1 MIKKILLLIA
11 ALITPVYL
19 FLLLYN
25 IGSEETILFYYD
37 ILLYLIVYGLLVT
50 LFFII
55 HAIRNVKLNKG
66 SRKFWIVVLIF
77 TNLPGQLLYWIFE
90 ILPEKSTTD
99 TFKF

>member
-19 FLLLYN
+19 FLFLYN
-25 IGSEETILFYYD
+25 IGSEDTILFYHN
-37 ILLYLIVYGLLVT
+37 ILFYIIIFGLLVI
-50 LFFII
+50 LYFII
-55 HAIRNVKLNKG
+55 HAKRNNNLNRG
-66 SRKFWIVVLIF
+66 SKTFWIVVLFF
-77 TNLPGQLLYWIFE
+77 TSLPAQLLYWFFE